1 MNRNEIIIF
10 ETEDHQIKLEVNVE
24 SETVWLSANQM
35 ALLFERDEKTI
46 RKHINNVFS
55 ESEVDKINNTQKMR
69 VEGVKQLVPFYT
81 LDVIISVGYRVKSK
95 RGVEFRRWANSVLK
109 QYILEG
115 YAVNDSRIK
124 QLGEVI
130 RIMKRTEN
138 ELDSKQV
145 LSVIEKYSNA
155 LDLLDSYDH
164 QNMTRPKGNEA
175 TYVLQYEECMDV
187 IQSMRFG
194 DESDL
199 FGKEKDDSF
208 KGSIGNIYQ
217 SFGGVDIYES
227 LEEKAANLLYFVTKN
242 HSFFDGNKRIAAT
255 MFLYFLDK
263 NNALFVDGKKKM
275 EDSTLVA
282 LTIMIAESSP
292 EEKEMSGSPIIQDG
306 KLVGAVTHVLVNDP
320 TRGYGIFAQTMLEQA
335 HSVAGTDVAA

>member
-109 QYILEG
+109 QYILKG
-115 YAVNDSRIK
+115 YAVNDNRIR

-138 ELDSKQV
+138 ELDSKQI

-164 QNMTRPKGNEA
+164 QNMTRPKGNKA
-175 TYVLQYEECMDV
+175 TYVLQYEECMKV

-217 SFGGVDIYES
+217 SCGGVDIYES

-255 MFLYFLDK
+255 MFLYFLDR
-263 NNALFVDGKKKM
+263 NSALFVDGQKKI

-282 LTIMIAESSP
+282 LTIMIAESRP
-292 EEKEMSGSPIIQDG
+292 EEKEMMI
-306 KLVGAVTHVLVNDP
+306 
-320 TRGYGIFAQTMLEQA
+320 
-335 HSVAGTDVAA
+335 SVIMNCMQYNCCP

>member
-1 MNRNEIIIF
+1 MNKNEIVIF
-10 ETEDHQIKLEVNVE
+10 ETEDKLITLPVAVE
-24 SETVWLSANQM
+24 NETVWLNRNQM
-35 ALLFERDEKTI
+35 AELFDRDVKTI
-46 RKHINNVFS
+46 GKHINNALKEELEGQVVVAKFATTTPHGAI
-55 ESEVDKINNTQKMR
+55 EGKTQTHMT
-69 VEGVKQLVPFYT
+69 EYYN

-109 QYILEG
+109 QYILKG
-115 YAVNDSRIK
+115 YAVNDNRIR

-138 ELDSKQV
+138 ELDSRQV
-145 LSVIEKYSNA
+145 LSVIEKYSSA

-164 QNMTRPKGNEA
+164 QNMTRPEGNRA
-175 TYVLQYEECMDV
+175 TYVLTYEECMDV
-187 IQSMRFG
+187 IRSMRFG

-217 SFGGVDIYES
+217 SFGGADIYES
-227 LEEKAANLLYFVTKN
+227 LEEKAANLLYLVTKN

-263 NNALFVDGKKKM
+263 NEVLFIDGQKKI
-275 EDSTLVA
+275 EDAALVA
-282 LTIMIAESSP
+282 LTIMIAESRP
-292 EEKEMSGSPIIQDG
+292 EEKEMMISVIM
-306 KLVGAVTHVLVNDP
+306 NC
-320 TRGYGIFAQTMLEQA
+320 ML
-335 HSVAGTDVAA
+335 